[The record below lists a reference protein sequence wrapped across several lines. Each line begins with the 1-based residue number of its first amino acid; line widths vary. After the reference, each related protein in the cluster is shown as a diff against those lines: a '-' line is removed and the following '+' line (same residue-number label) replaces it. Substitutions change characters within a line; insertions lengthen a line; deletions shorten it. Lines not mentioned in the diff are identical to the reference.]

1 MNISVDWHWCNAVH
15 QHIAHT
21 VALPK
26 IVILC
31 RHLYLLLPICQILPM
46 TLYTDGAR
54 CKKLWRTSLIV
65 TIWQF
70 VKMLKFENLS
80 EWGFL
85 PLSCA
90 GRDSPGLKCTLGGE
104 GVVWAEGGNEGG
116 GGANVEGGGLTSH
129 YVRLVR
135 RRRRR
140 RRCKSGKIFIVRLS
154 RPKI

>member
-1 MNISVDWHWCNAVH
+1 MNISVNWHWCNAVH
-15 QHIAHT
+15 QHIAHK
-21 VALPK
+21 VALK
-26 IVILC
+26 LFCVGIFIC
-31 RHLYLLLPICQILPM
+31 FYLFVKFCWWHCTQM
-46 TLYTDGAR
+46 NQMEQDAR
-54 CKKLWRTSLIV
+54 NFEEQVWS
-65 TIWQF
+65 WQF
-70 VKMLKFENLS
+70 MKMLKFENLS

-140 RRCKSGKIFIVRLS
+140 RRRCKSGKIFIVRLS

>member
-15 QHIAHT
+15 QHIAHI

-26 IVILC
+26 KIILC
-31 RHLYLLLPICQILPM
+31 RHLYLLLPICQILLM

-70 VKMLKFENLS
+70 ENLKMWKFENLS

-90 GRDSPGLKCTLGGE
+90 GRDSLGLKCTLGGE

-116 GGANVEGGGLTSH
+116 GLTSH
-129 YVRLVR
+129 YVRLVRRR